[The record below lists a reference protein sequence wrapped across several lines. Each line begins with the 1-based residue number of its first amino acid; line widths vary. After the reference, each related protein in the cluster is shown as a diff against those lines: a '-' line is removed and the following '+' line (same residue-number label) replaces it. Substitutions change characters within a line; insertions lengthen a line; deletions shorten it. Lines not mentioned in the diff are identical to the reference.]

1 MARTRATA
9 PGAGTTQ
16 QMKTPPASE
25 DANGVFHAFTSLK
38 VAALEM
44 KTSKQRLRSGW
55 IRIFC
60 SSACA
65 SRPECRPSLAQRCR
79 IIFMAL
85 PFEFLLRFL
94 ETCHACCD
102 FGSLAREPVF
112 RFRHHPSR
120 SCLARVRL
128 IRVRHD
134 WRAQMGRELGNDV
147 AGLWSRALGKQWR
160 WIKRGALLSLQQGA
174 GRQGGLTARM
184 MRRRAR

>member
-1 MARTRATA
+1 MAHLCGSATPGGRNRSCATRWSDQPNRMARTRATA
-9 PGAGTTQ
+9 PCAGTTQ

-25 DANGVFHAFTSLK
+25 DANGVFHAFTSRK

-85 PFEFLLRFL
+85 PFEFLLRFP
-94 ETCHACCD
+94 ETRHACRY
-102 FGSLAREPVF
+102 FGSLAREPF
-112 RFRHHPSR
+112 FLFRHRPSR
-120 SCLARVRL
+120 SCLIRVRL
-128 IRVRHD
+128 IRVPTR
-134 WRAQMGRELGNDV
+134 L
-147 AGLWSRALGKQWR
+147 AGAN
-160 WIKRGALLSLQQGA
+160 GA
-174 GRQGGLTARM
+174 
-184 MRRRAR
+184 

>member
-1 MARTRATA
+1 
-9 PGAGTTQ
+9 
-16 QMKTPPASE
+16 MKTPPASE

-44 KTSKQRLRSGW
+44 KTSKRRLRSER

-60 SSACA
+60 GSACV
-65 SRPECRPSLAQRCR
+65 SREECRPGFAQRR
-79 IIFMAL
+79 GIIFLAL

-102 FGSLAREPVF
+102 FGSLAREPF
-112 RFRHHPSR
+112 FLFRHHPSR

-128 IRVRHD
+128 ICVRHD

-147 AGLWSRALGKQWR
+147 AGLWSRASARRRR
-160 WIKRGALLSLQQGA
+160 WIKRGALLSLVLVPVSEGPT
-174 GRQGGLTARM
+174 GGSNGKD
-184 MRRRAR
+184 